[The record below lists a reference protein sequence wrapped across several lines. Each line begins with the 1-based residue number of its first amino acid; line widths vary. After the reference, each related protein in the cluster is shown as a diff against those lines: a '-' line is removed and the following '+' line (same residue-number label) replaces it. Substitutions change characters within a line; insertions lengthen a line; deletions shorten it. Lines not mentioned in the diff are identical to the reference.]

1 MRTDLSD
8 ANLYGLTLY
17 SEKEKGADKIL
28 RAIVRAS
35 DAATIWNKEHP
46 SVPLS
51 LSLSQGWNFPVCG
64 FLEEIRFK
72 SSMNRRQTYYHEK

>member
-8 ANLYGLTLY
+8 ASLYGLTLY
-17 SEKEKGADKIL
+17 SEKEREANKIL

-46 SVPLS
+46 SILLP
-51 LSLSQGWNFPVCG
+51 FPGMEFSGMWV
-64 FLEEIRFK
+64 FK
-72 SSMNRRQTYYHEK
+72 RN